1 MLNFA
6 GTLEPSKLPLG
17 VFRPNVENHNSS
29 KIHFQR
35 SIEYDNEVL
44 HLTWR
49 CWVAQMP
56 LLLHEQPP
64 LHLTNTGQ
72 TLPVASPN
80 LDNTERNS
88 MPVTRGGI
96 CQVLWKIYGL
106 LPCVVLLC
114 R

>member
-1 MLNFA
+1 MLHFA
-6 GTLEPSKLPLG
+6 GTLELCKWPLG
-17 VFRPNVENHNSS
+17 VSRPNLENHNSS

-72 TLPVASPN
+72 TLPVASLI
-80 LDNTERNS
+80 LDNKERE
-88 MPVTRGGI
+88 TGI
-96 CQVLWKIYGL
+96 CQVFW
-106 LPCVVLLC
+106 
-114 R
+114 